1 MKHNPQDKKV
11 KIAMLGHK
19 SIPSRQGGIEIVVE
33 ELAVRM
39 AAL

>member
-19 SIPSRQGGIEIVVE
+19 SFPAAKVV
-33 ELAVRM
+33 LR
-39 AAL
+39 LL